1 MNKDKRKYDPPDR
14 KTILEAL
21 NGDQNALMH
30 IFSHYESFGN
40 YLIQANIRKF
50 ACVSG
55 FSVSRYPVEDIK
67 QNLFLR
73 FHKAIQSFM

>member
-1 MNKDKRKYDPPDR
+1 MKEYDGYNPPDLNIII
-14 KTILEAL
+14 KAL
-21 NGDQNALMH
+21 NGDQDALMH
-30 IFSHYESFGN
+30 VFSHYESFGN

-55 FSVSRYPVEDIK
+55 FSVSRYPVEVIK

>member
-1 MNKDKRKYDPPDR
+1 MKEYDGYNPPDLNIII
-14 KTILEAL
+14 KAL
-21 NGDQNALMH
+21 NGDQDALMH
-30 IFSHYESFGN
+30 VFSHYESFGN

>member
-1 MNKDKRKYDPPDR
+1 MKEYDGYNPLDLNIII
-14 KTILEAL
+14 KAL
-21 NGDQNALMH
+21 NGDQDALMH
-30 IFSHYESFGN
+30 VFSHYESFGN

-73 FHKAIQSFM
+73 FHKAIEGFM

>member
-1 MNKDKRKYDPPDR
+1 MKERKRFSPPE
-14 KTILEAL
+14 KKIIIEAL

-30 IFSHYESFGN
+30 ILSHYESFGN

-73 FHKAIQSFM
+73 FHKAIEGFM

>member
-1 MNKDKRKYDPPDR
+1 MKEHDGYNPPDLNIII
-14 KTILEAL
+14 KAL
-21 NGDQNALMH
+21 NGDQVALMH
-30 IFSHYESFGN
+30 VFSHYESFGN
-40 YLIQANIRKF
+40 YLIQANVRKF

-73 FHKAIQSFM
+73 FHKAIEGFM

>member
-1 MNKDKRKYDPPDR
+1 MKEYDGYNPPDLNIII
-14 KTILEAL
+14 KAL
-21 NGDQNALMH
+21 NGDQDALMH
-30 IFSHYESFGN
+30 VFSHYESFGN

-67 QNLFLR
+67 QNLFIR